1 MAVAMLIPKS
11 RAVARMVGRI
21 LLTLVGLVVTGFV
34 LLVLIGLWG
43 RYEQQ
48 IAALDL
54 SAIYARYLTAAFSGG
69 PKDRVA
75 VEAQPQGATAREQ
88 LATVPPFQQ
97 RKLIGSGAV
106 GSVNQGTSVAL
117 SADGNTAIVGGPG
130 PNNADRDRAPFG
142 GPAGAA
148 WVFTRSGGVW
158 TQQGNKLVGTTD
170 APGGGLW
177 SQGASVA
184 LSADGNTAVVGGP
197 SDNLTTGAAWVFT
210 RSGGV
215 WTQQGN
221 KLVGTGASRAGE
233 PPSPLGQGMSVALSA
248 DGNTAI
254 VGAWRAEGA
263 WVFTRSGGIWAQQG
277 KKLVG
282 AGAVGSARQGMSVAL
297 SADGNTAIVG
307 GWSDNNKTGAAWVFT
322 RSGGVWT
329 QQGNKLVG
337 TGAVGSADQGMSV
350 ALSADGNTAIV
361 GGPGDN
367 PWDHSVPFGLGPAGA
382 AWVFTRSGG
391 VWTQQGEKLVSTGAV
406 GSTRQGISVAL
417 SADGDIAVVGGFG
430 DDRGA
435 ALVFTRSNDHWM
447 QDNKL
452 IGTGAVGKSAPSV
465 ALSADGSTIM
475 VGGANDSGGIGAAW
489 VFTRSGRDW
498 TQDNYL
504 DDRARLVDT
513 GAVGKSAPSITL
525 SADSDIVREVGS
537 TDYGGVVSAAR
548 AFTRNGSGS
557 DSRDPATSSTSS
569 NPALN
574 LEE

>member
-1 MAVAMLIPKS
+1 MSTMAVATLIPNS
-11 RAVARMVGRI
+11 RTFARMIGRI
-21 LLTLVGLVVTGFV
+21 LLSLAILAVSGFV
-34 LLVLIGLWG
+34 VLVLIGLWG

-48 IAALDL
+48 IAALDF
-54 SAIYARYLTAAFSGG
+54 SAMYERYLTAAYSGG
-69 PKDRVA
+69 PKDRGA
-75 VEAQPQGATAREQ
+75 VEAQSQGTTGREQ
-88 LATVPPFQQ
+88 LVTAPPFLQ

-106 GSVNQGTSVAL
+106 GSVNQGMSVAL

-130 PNNADRDRAPFG
+130 PNNADRDRAPFV

-215 WTQQGN
+215 WTQQGK
-221 KLVGTGASRAGE
+221 KLVGTGAYRAGE
-233 PPSPLGQGMSVALSA
+233 PPSPLGQGMLVALSA
-248 DGNTAI
+248 DGNTAV

-263 WVFTRSGGIWAQQG
+263 WVFTRRGGVWTQQG

-307 GWSDNNKTGAAWVFT
+307 GWSDNNKIGAAWVFT
-322 RSGGVWT
+322 RAGGVWT

-337 TGAVGSADQGMSV
+337 SGAVGNAGQGMSV

-361 GGPGDN
+361 GGPNDS
-367 PWDHSVPFGLGPAGA
+367 PWDRSVPFGLGPAGA

-391 VWTQQGEKLVSTGAV
+391 VWTQQGEKLVSTGGV
-406 GSTRQGISVAL
+406 GTARQGISVAL

-430 DDRGA
+430 DDGSA
-435 ALVFTRSNDHWM
+435 ASVFTRSNDHWT
-447 QDNKL
+447 QHNRL
-452 IGTGAVGKSAPSV
+452 VGTGAVGKSAPSV

-498 TQDNYL
+498 TQDSY
-504 DDRARLVDT
+504 LVDT
-513 GAVGKSAPSITL
+513 GAVGKSASITP
-525 SADSDIVREVGS
+525 SAGSDIVREVGS
-537 TDYGGVVSAAR
+537 TDYAGVSAAR

-557 DSRDPATSSTSS
+557 DSGDPATSSTSS
-569 NPALN
+569 NPVLN